1 LPGRQPFQLVS
12 KILATI
18 CPVDARGGLK
28 RGNAILL
35 RVAVKLRKGKM
46 QISINNVTFECA
58 PSAIH
63 AINEV
68 CRQMTHVEQRFN
80 NKTEQYETLP
90 TGKTVMFAVV
100 EEIQAKFSK

>member
-1 LPGRQPFQLVS
+1 
-12 KILATI
+12 
-18 CPVDARGGLK
+18 
-28 RGNAILL
+28 
-35 RVAVKLRKGKM
+35 M

-68 CRQMTHVEQRFN
+68 CRQMTHVESKYN
-80 NKTEQYETLP
+80 NKTELYETVP
-90 TGKTVMFAVV
+90 TGKTVTFAVV